1 MKSTTK
7 SHLLTIKVK
16 NFPLEA
22 SQNHVSCVPLVY
34 SKHSYLLRDRQYFQ
48 LSVEVIKLYLKYMQI
63 MKVQM
68 RVPLG
73 LWTCSRLIKTYL
85 EAAGEQTFYET
96 VTVAEE

>member
-73 LWTCSRLIKTYL
+73 LWTCSRLTYL
-85 EAAGEQTFYET
+85 EAAGEQTFYKT

>member
-1 MKSTTK
+1 MYL
-7 SHLLTIKVK
+7 HLVTHEKHNQESLINYQGQELSSWGLT
-16 NFPLEA
+16 E
-22 SQNHVSCVPLVY
+22 SCVMC
-34 SKHSYLLRDRQYFQ
+34 SF
-48 LSVEVIKLYLKYMQI
+48 MQI

-85 EAAGEQTFYET
+85 EAAGEQTFYKT